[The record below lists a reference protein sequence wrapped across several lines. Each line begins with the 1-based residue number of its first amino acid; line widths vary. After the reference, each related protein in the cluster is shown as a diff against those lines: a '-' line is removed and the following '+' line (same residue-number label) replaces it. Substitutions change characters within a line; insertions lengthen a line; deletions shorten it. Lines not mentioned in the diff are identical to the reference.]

1 MKNQVLVFIIAIL
14 LISNINTR
22 HRYRKLVNEQT
33 KEKACKKADQNYKKP
48 EFTSLSSYVNSIVS
62 KNQNMQDLIQ
72 GLLLTGA
79 VTQFASVLSEIMIY
93 IIIIGLGVILLL
105 SKSLI
110 SFYYIVWPLL
120 LCCCCCSCCMFK
132 SKDHPSSCR
141 FVWFII
147 AVSREGVILALSIT
161 GLILSG

>member
-1 MKNQVLVFIIAIL
+1 MLLYLSIVRHHNILKKGIKNIPEDRHKRGLVLDYTVAENVVL
-14 LISNINTR
+14 
-22 HRYRKLVNEQT
+22 
-33 KEKACKKADQNYKKP
+33 QNYKKP

-110 SFYYIVWPLL
+110 LFYYYSVASSSLL
-120 LCCCCCSCCMFK
+120 LLLLLLY
-132 SKDHPSSCR
+132 
-141 FVWFII
+141 VQI
-147 AVSREGVILALSIT
+147 
-161 GLILSG
+161 